1 MEGLY
6 ERIYNACKNQGKNV
20 YGMCRQIGI
29 STGIISSLK
38 SGKSKSVSMSTLQK
52 IADYLNIPVD
62 YFMDAD
68 KKQADR
74 HDDLLFA
81 LFGTTEGIT
90 DEMFEDVKKYAR
102 FVLNNSKSEREGK

>member
-52 IADYLNIPVD
+52 IADYLNVPVD

-68 KKQADR
+68 QKQADR

-90 DEMFEDVKKYAR
+90 DEMFEEVKQYAQ
-102 FVLNNSKSEREGK
+102 FVLHKKESTHK